1 MLCYLQEAELR
12 PREGKTPFF
21 ICKWNGIQG
30 DTNAKKVSEENGLVR
45 INVKAALARTI
56 TLTKSIFP
64 VDEKALEEWKKM
76 LKCRV
81 MRIPKKNKET
91 GVYET
96 DENGDYIIVEKIVE
110 ENANKTVVNLLYK
123 KVPLTAISDDVR
135 MIEFTTSAG
144 KVTRQTFVTV
154 IGFADP
160 DDNWAEEQTPEEM
173 AVNNLTTNLNNG
185 TYIDVSDEVEEVKP
199 KTHVL
204 PKSKAEPS
212 SDSATDWD

>member
-30 DTNAKKVSEENGLVR
+30 DTNAEKVSEENGLVR

-64 VDEKALEEWKKM
+64 VDENALNEWKK
-76 LKCRV
+76 LLRCRI
-81 MRIPKKNKET
+81 MRVPKKNKET
-91 GVYET
+91 GTYET
-96 DENGDYIIVEKIVE
+96 DEDGNYIISEKVVE

-123 KVPLTAISDDVR
+123 KVPLTAISEDIR
-135 MIEFTTSAG
+135 MIEFTTSTG

-160 DDNWAEEQTPEEM
+160 NDNWAEEQTPEEM

-199 KTHVL
+199 KTHAL
-204 PKSKAEPS
+204 PKSKPEPTN
-212 SDSATDWD
+212 DNATDWD